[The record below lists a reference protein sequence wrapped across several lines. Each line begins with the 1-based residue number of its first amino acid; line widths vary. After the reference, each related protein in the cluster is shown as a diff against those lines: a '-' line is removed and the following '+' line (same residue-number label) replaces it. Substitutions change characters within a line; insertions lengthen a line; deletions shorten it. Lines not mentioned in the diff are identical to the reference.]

1 MEFHGY
7 GVQTGPFGVTRLP
20 FGVVLKFTTRPP
32 QYEVQNMRFV
42 ARNTSIPVPIV
53 YDFISFPA
61 PKGYYISE
69 SQPAPLHGIIVM
81 SFIEGE
87 RLSGWIQNRTDWP
100 PEFEVQIARLM
111 AGNFRGDEF
120 NQCRKILDGCEP
132 SLRLSDSQKLLED
145 LRNAIRE
152 LRSLPPPSSGP
163 ISGLNGGP
171 LIWSHASDPQL
182 IEPFENIDAFHE
194 MLLSR
199 VGRKWRLPKIRRL
212 AEPVHAKQ
220 HRICFTHADLH
231 QGNILVRDGQLAGII
246 DWEFSGWYPEYWE
259 WIRIRTQSMRIKP
272 ILALWDAVGAF
283 AKDEYKDERILHK
296 ALLSSAGDTA
306 VGDEHFVDGEI

>member
-1 MEFHGY
+1 MKSHY

-20 FGVVLKFTTRPP
+20 CGVVLKSTTRPP

-42 ARNTSIPVPIV
+42 ARNTFIPVPTV

-61 PKGYYISE
+61 PVGYISE

-87 RLSGWIQNRTDWP
+87 TLMDWIQNRTDWP
-100 PEFEVQIARLM
+100 PEFEEQLARLM
-111 AGNFRGDEF
+111 AGNLRGDGF

-132 SLRLSDSQKLLED
+132 ALRLSDSQKLLED

-152 LRSLPPPSSGP
+152 LRSLPPPSSGA
-163 ISGLNGGP
+163 ISGLNDGP
-171 LIWSHASDPQL
+171 LIWSHTSSPQV
-182 IEPFENIDAFHE
+182 IEPFEDINAFHE

-199 VGRKWRLPKIRRL
+199 VGRKYRLPKIRRL
-212 AEPVHAKQ
+212 ADPVHTKQ

-231 QGNILVRDGQLAGII
+231 QSNILVRDGQLAGII

-283 AKDEYKDERILHK
+283 TKGEYRDERILHY

-306 VGDEHFVDGEI
+306 VPDEHFVDGEL